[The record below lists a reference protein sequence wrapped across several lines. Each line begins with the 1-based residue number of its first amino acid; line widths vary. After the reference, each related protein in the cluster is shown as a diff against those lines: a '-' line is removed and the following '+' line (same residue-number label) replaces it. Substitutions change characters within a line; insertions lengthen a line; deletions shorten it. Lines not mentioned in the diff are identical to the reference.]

1 MNNKSLPLQGVRI
14 IETSDIL
21 ALPMAMS
28 ILGDMGAEI
37 IHVEYAQRRNF
48 YRFLG
53 PFPEGDPGINWHDRS
68 GAFNGSNR
76 SKKSFTLN
84 LSEDS
89 GRDLFKHLVSISDIV
104 AENFSARVM
113 TNLGLNYEQLKEI
126 KPDLIMLSN
135 SGYGHSGPWKDY
147 VGMAQVIEAATTS
160 HLTGF
165 PDKTP
170 SKAGQSIMDLVVAW
184 NIVSAITM
192 ALFHRNKT
200 GEGQWIDHSMLEAC
214 TPIISSPL
222 LDVAYNDKYIQ
233 RNGNRHNTYAPQGC
247 YPCKGDDE
255 WFVLTI
261 KTDAE
266 WEKFCEL
273 VDNEGLLPNKYPK
286 NDDRVTNHEEIDNE
300 IKNWSKN
307 FSKQEVVEKLQSIN
321 IAAAPV
327 NNSRDLLLDKQY
339 KHREFFQQ
347 VDHFEETNI
356 GKRIYSG
363 LPFSMSKTNGFIQN
377 PTAPLGFHNSY
388 VLSELLGLDEDNIL
402 DLEDD
407 EVVSEYKIGSEVQ
420 DMRVGNMP
428 AGYKP
433 ASPSNQSLID
443 RGDVRE
449 NDTNYKNIIEE
460 F

>member
-1 MNNKSLPLQGVRI
+1 MGNASLPLSGIRI

-37 IHVEYAQRRNF
+37 IHVEYAQRPNF

-53 PFPEGDPGINWHDRS
+53 PFPDGDPGINWHDRS

-89 GRDLFKHLVSISDIV
+89 GRELFKELVSISDVV

-113 TNLGLNYEQLKEI
+113 TNLGLNYESLKLV
-126 KPDLIMLSN
+126 KPDIIMLSN
-135 SGYGHSGPWKDY
+135 SGYGHTGPWKDY

-165 PDKTP
+165 PDRTP

-184 NIVSAITM
+184 NIVSAISM

-200 GEGQWIDHSMLEAC
+200 GQGQWIDHSMLEAC
-214 TPIISSPL
+214 VPMVSSHL
-222 LDVAYNDKYIQ
+222 LDVAYNNHYSPRK
-233 RNGNRHNTYAPQGC
+233 GNRHNVFAPQGC
-247 YPCKGDDE
+247 YPCSGDDE
-255 WFVLTI
+255 WFVLSI
-261 KTDAE
+261 QSDDE
-266 WEKFCEL
+266 WAKFSALLGDKDLLLDKYSTCE
-273 VDNEGLLPNKYPK
+273 NRMN
-286 NDDRVTNHEEIDNE
+286 NHESIDEI
-300 IKNWSKN
+300 ITNWSKSI
-307 FSKQEVVEKLQSIN
+307 SKFEIVEKLQSLN
-321 IAAAPV
+321 ISAAPV
-327 NNSRDLLLDKQY
+327 NNSRDLLTNSQY
-339 KHREFFQQ
+339 KHRNFFEKIEHHE
-347 VDHFEETNI
+347 DTNI
-356 GKRIYSG
+356 GQRIYSG
-363 LPFSMSKTNGFIQN
+363 LPFQMSKTDGFIQS
-377 PTAPLGFHNSY
+377 PTAPLGYHNIY
-388 VLSELLGLDEDNIL
+388 VLSDLLGLKEDDIL

-407 EVVSEYKIGSEVQ
+407 GIVSEYKNGTEVQ

-433 ASPSNQSLID
+433 ASPSNEALID

-449 NDTNYKNIIEE
+449 NDLEYKKYIED